1 MLALTSLP
9 PALRM
14 NVSNLILAGIWL
26 GSVKPKMEMI
36 LDPVLEKLDVYGKKS
51 IAISTDG
58 GDKIIKVKLILC
70 VFDLVAR
77 PLATNT
83 VQFNGYFGCLYCLH
97 EGVYKLKR
105 MLYPPLQ
112 HYMKRCKEDIERWA
126 TEAED
131 SGKPVYGIK
140 SHSILSLYI
149 DIVRDIPIDYMHMI
163 LEGISKMLLKY
174 WSDGSFKD
182 RRFYLGKGIDKLDKM
197 LLRIKPPHSFRRSP
211 RSLKVS
217 STFWKAS
224 EHRAWLLYYALPI
237 LMHILPPDYVMH
249 LSLLITSL
257 HILLGMSI
265 SKEDISKC
273 RELLTTFH
281 QLLPELYPETLCTA
295 NFRMLAHICDC
306 VEDWGPLWCFST
318 FGFENLNGYLR
329 KYAHG
334 TGNIL
339 PQLVESFMMHQA
351 SSLAALPNEN
361 NDETISFIKYLN
373 KTHHQ
378 EGNRNC
384 KQVMLPKEEM
394 DALLKDRILIE
405 EVKVSVVSSY
415 KIHNEEV
422 KPRPMI
428 FKTKR
433 DSSICQIKYNEKV
446 LFVSVRRFCI
456 INSSVIGIG
465 NVFETVHGNIFDD
478 IGTPSINNC
487 TLSNGSGVINRFI
500 FKVRKLS
507 VTNSIVAFTASSI
520 IQLCVHIPIK
530 HSETDY
536 IVLQPNHFEHH

>member
-1 MLALTSLP
+1 
-9 PALRM
+9 
-14 NVSNLILAGIWL
+14 
-26 GSVKPKMEMI
+26 
-36 LDPVLEKLDVYGKKS
+36 
-51 IAISTDG
+51 
-58 GDKIIKVKLILC
+58 
-70 VFDLVAR
+70 
-77 PLATNT
+77 
-83 VQFNGYFGCLYCLH
+83 
-97 EGVYKLKR
+97 
-105 MLYPPLQ
+105 
-112 HYMKRCKEDIERWA
+112 
-126 TEAED
+126 
-131 SGKPVYGIK
+131 
-140 SHSILSLYI
+140 
-149 DIVRDIPIDYMHMI
+149 
-163 LEGISKMLLKY
+163 
-174 WSDGSFKD
+174 
-182 RRFYLGKGIDKLDKM
+182 
-197 LLRIKPPHSFRRSP
+197 
-211 RSLKVS
+211 
-217 STFWKAS
+217 
-224 EHRAWLLYYALPI
+224 
-237 LMHILPPDYVMH
+237 MHILPPDYVMH

-257 HILLGMSI
+257 HILLGTSI

-295 NFRMLAHICDC
+295 NFHMLAHICDC
-306 VEDWGPLWCFST
+306 AEDWGPLWCFST

-339 PQLVESFMMHQA
+339 PELVESFMMHQA
-351 SSLAALPNEN
+351 SSLAALPNEKN

-433 DSSICQIKYNEKV
+433 DSSVCQIKYNEKV

-465 NVFETVHGNIFDD
+465 NVFETVHGNISLM
-478 IGTPSINNC
+478 ILVHHLLI
-487 TLSNGSGVINRFI
+487 
-500 FKVRKLS
+500 
-507 VTNSIVAFTASSI
+507 TA
-520 IQLCVHIPIK
+520 H
-530 HSETDY
+530 
-536 IVLQPNHFEHH
+536 